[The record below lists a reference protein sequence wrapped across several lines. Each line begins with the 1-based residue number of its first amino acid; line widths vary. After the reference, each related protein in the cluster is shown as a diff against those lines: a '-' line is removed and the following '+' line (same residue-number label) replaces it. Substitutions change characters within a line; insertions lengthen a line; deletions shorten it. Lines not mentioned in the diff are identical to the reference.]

1 MSLET
6 VHEESSETTEKQ
18 NQLEKLKLDNLEDI
32 TFQVENV
39 SPTKEEKYSSEYCIA
54 CYDHPANIMLL
65 PCEHKILC
73 GYCVTRLDDQL
84 CPFCRNH
91 VETVRIFP
99 RFHAGFTQQLEE
111 KLEQKKGQDI
121 EVEDSFREASLREE
135 SFSGL
140 AALGNVSSYSR
151 SPSLHSS
158 HSIGGEPSS
167 SGPKRS
173 VSLRNF
179 KRIFTTPR
187 ASQKKEPKEEYI
199 PPKIVVSLSNILE
212 ECKFHENEVIE
223 KTFQVLVTGSDDVD
237 KEGIVH
243 SLQDLFP
250 VKKPYIPWSPEEK
263 SKLGHEEYLDAIDT
277 FQAAEDFVANL
288 DIQGAPVRVTAVN
301 LWELLRI
308 MRTGK
313 ADVRHPDVV
322 ILSCDTHSLRSFR
335 EMLAL
340 DEVLRERLKC
350 TTPRFWAV
358 LGNETSDPSDQIS
371 LEDAEFAFKEIPLDR
386 RPQDFFF
393 LPERGKFCSWYI
405 ELGKEIITHAKSA
418 RGIVDKNETERL
430 EDHVGCLG
438 CTII

>member
-6 VHEESSETTEKQ
+6 VHEEPTGTTDKQ
-18 NQLEKLKLDNLEDI
+18 QQLEKLKLENLDNI
-32 TFQVENV
+32 TFEVESV
-39 SPTKEEKYSSEYCIA
+39 SQPEEEKYSSEYCIA

-91 VETVRIFP
+91 VETLRVFP
-99 RFHAGFTQQLEE
+99 KFHAGFTQQLEE

-140 AALGNVSSYSR
+140 AALGSVSSHSR
-151 SPSLHSS
+151 SPSLRSNHSG
-158 HSIGGEPSS
+158 GGEPS

-173 VSLRNF
+173 VSLRNL

-187 ASQKKEPKEEYI
+187 ASQKKDTKEEYA
-199 PPKIVVSLSNILE
+199 PPKIVVSLSNVLE
-212 ECKFHENEVIE
+212 ECRFHEHEVID

-237 KEGIVH
+237 KDGLVR

-250 VKKPYIPWSPEEK
+250 LHKPYIPWSSEEK

-277 FQAAEDFVANL
+277 FQAAENFVANMN
-288 DIQGAPVRVTAVN
+288 IQGAPVRVTSVN

-308 MRTGK
+308 MRSGK
-313 ADVRHPDVV
+313 EDVRHPDLV

-350 TTPRFWAV
+350 TTPRFWV
-358 LGNETSDPSDQIS
+358 VIGRETSDASDEIS

-393 LPERGKFCSWYI
+393 LPERGKFCSWYL
-405 ELGKEIITHAKSA
+405 ELGREIVTHAKSA
-418 RGIVDKNETERL
+418 RGIVDKSEGSDMDNSN
-430 EDHVGCLG
+430 VGCLG
-438 CTII
+438 CTIV